1 MCRKR
6 KIVSKVFCVAHHLL
20 ILLRLDTHSLVYC
33 RKPTSFDLS
42 AFTLALENL
51 GIFDKLLVDIKKG
64 EIIMANIYDLI
75 VIGGG
80 PGGYLAAER
89 AAHAGLK
96 TLLFEKNSLGGV
108 CLNEGCI
115 PSKALLNSAKTYL
128 HAKHSD
134 AYGVSCENVTIDQAK
149 VIARKRKVVKTLVSG
164 VGAKMKANKVTV
176 VKEEATI
183 DGKSTEGFTVKSA
196 SGSYIGKNL
205 IIATGS
211 SAAVPPIPGV
221 KENLGDFVCTN
232 REVLELTEIPEKFT
246 VIGGGV
252 IGLEM
257 AAYYAAVGAK
267 VTVVEMLDHIAGP
280 TDREISTRL
289 QKELEALGIKFLLGH
304 ACEQIEKGAVYV
316 KSPEGQS
323 LSIPADK
330 VLLSIGRRANYMNLG
345 LDTIGVETDRPGIR
359 TDPMCRTN
367 VEGVYAIGDVNGHH
381 MLAHTAYREAE
392 VAVNTILG
400 KKDYMRY
407 NANPSVIY
415 TMPEVASVGKT
426 EEECKEKGIDFE
438 VRKLSMMFSGRFVAE
453 NEGADGLC
461 KIIVDK
467 KKRTVLGVHLIG
479 TYAGEMIWGAAE
491 MLEAQLRVS
500 DARQIIFP
508 HPTVSEIIREVLWEF
523 PET

>member
-1 MCRKR
+1 ME
-6 KIVSKVFCVAHHLL
+6 L
-20 ILLRLDTHSLVYC
+20 
-33 RKPTSFDLS
+33 
-42 AFTLALENL
+42 
-51 GIFDKLLVDIKKG
+51 
-64 EIIMANIYDLI
+64 YDLI

-89 AAHAGLK
+89 AAYAGLK

-128 HAKHSD
+128 HAKHASM
-134 AYGVSCENVTIDQAK
+134 YGVNTENVTVDQAK
-149 VIARKRKVVKTLVSG
+149 VIERKRKVVKTLVSG
-164 VGAKMKANKVTV
+164 VGAKMRQHKVVV

-183 DGKSTEGFTVKSA
+183 DGKCADGFKIKSA
-196 SGSYIGKNL
+196 SGTYTGKKL

-221 KENLGDFVCTN
+221 KENLGDFICTN
-232 REVLELTEIPEKFT
+232 REVLELTQIPEQFT

-257 AAYYAAVGAK
+257 AAYYAAVGSK

-289 QKELEALGIKFLLGH
+289 QKELEAMGITFLLGH
-304 ACEQIEKGAVYV
+304 ACEKVEPGKVYV
-316 KSPEGQS
+316 KAPDGAQKVIE
-323 LSIPADK
+323 ANK
-330 VLLSIGRRANYMNLG
+330 VLLSIGRRANYMNIG
-345 LDTIGVETDRPGIR
+345 LETIGVKTDRPGIV
-359 TDPMCRTN
+359 TDAMCRTN
-367 VEGVYAIGDVNGHH
+367 VPDVYAIGDVNGHH

-400 KKDYMRY
+400 KKNYMRY
-407 NANPSVIY
+407 HANPSVIY
-415 TMPEVASVGKT
+415 TMPEVASVGLT
-426 EEECKEKGIDFE
+426 EQECKEKGRE
-438 VRKLSMMFSGRFVAE
+438 VEIKKLSMMYSGRFVAE

-467 KKRTVLGVHLIG
+467 KTRLILGIHLIG
-479 TYAGEMIWGAAE
+479 AYAGEMIWGGAQ
-491 MLEAQLRVS
+491 MLETQLRVN

-523 PET
+523 SDK

>member
-1 MCRKR
+1 ME
-6 KIVSKVFCVAHHLL
+6 L
-20 ILLRLDTHSLVYC
+20 
-33 RKPTSFDLS
+33 
-42 AFTLALENL
+42 
-51 GIFDKLLVDIKKG
+51 
-64 EIIMANIYDLI
+64 YDLI

-128 HAKHSD
+128 HAKHASM
-134 AYGVSCENVTIDQAK
+134 YGVNTENVTVDQAK
-149 VIARKRKVVKTLVSG
+149 VIERKRKVVKTLVSG
-164 VGAKMKANKVTV
+164 VGAKMRQHKVVV

-183 DGKSTEGFTVKSA
+183 DGKCADGFKIKSA
-196 SGSYIGKNL
+196 SGTYTGKKL

-232 REVLELTEIPEKFT
+232 REVLELTQIPEQFT

-257 AAYYAAVGAK
+257 AAYYAAVGSK

-289 QKELEALGIKFLLGH
+289 QKELEAMGITFLLGH
-304 ACEQIEKGAVYV
+304 ACEKVEPGKVYV
-316 KSPEGQS
+316 KAPDGTQKVIE
-323 LSIPADK
+323 ANK
-330 VLLSIGRRANYMNLG
+330 VLLSIGRRANYMNIG
-345 LDTIGVETDRPGIR
+345 LETIGVKTDRPGIV
-359 TDPMCRTN
+359 TDAMCRTN
-367 VEGVYAIGDVNGHH
+367 VPDVYAIGDVNGHH

-407 NANPSVIY
+407 HANPSVIY

-426 EEECKEKGIDFE
+426 EEDCKAQGVEYELK
-438 VRKLSMMFSGRFVAE
+438 KLSMMYSGRFVAE

-467 KKRTVLGVHLIG
+467 KTRLILGVHLIG
-479 TYAGEMIWGAAE
+479 AYAGEMIWGGAQ
-491 MLEAQLRVS
+491 MLETQLRVN

-508 HPTVSEIIREVLWEF
+508 HPTVSEIVREVLWEF
-523 PET
+523 SDK

>member
-1 MCRKR
+1 MET
-6 KIVSKVFCVAHHLL
+6 F
-20 ILLRLDTHSLVYC
+20 
-33 RKPTSFDLS
+33 
-42 AFTLALENL
+42 
-51 GIFDKLLVDIKKG
+51 
-64 EIIMANIYDLI
+64 DLI

-128 HAKHSD
+128 HAKHAD
-134 AYGVSCENVTIDQAK
+134 LYGVHTENVTVDQAK
-149 VIARKRKVVKTLVSG
+149 VIARKGRVVKTLVSG
-164 VGAKMKANKVTV
+164 VAAKMRQHKVTV
-176 VKEEATI
+176 IKEEAAIT
-183 DGKSTEGFTVKSA
+183 GKDTEGFKVKSA
-196 SGSYIGKNL
+196 SGTYTGKKL

-211 SAAVPPIPGV
+211 SAAIPPIPGV

-232 REVLELTEIPEKFT
+232 REVLELTQIPEKFV

-257 AAYYAAVGAK
+257 AAYYAAVGSQ
-267 VTVVEMLDHIAGP
+267 VTVVEMLDHIAGA

-289 QKELEALGIKFLLGH
+289 QKELEALGITFLLGH
-304 ACEQIEKGAVYV
+304 ACEKVEPGKVYV
-316 KSPEGQS
+316 KASDGTQKV
-323 LSIPADK
+323 IAADK
-330 VLLSIGRRANYMNLG
+330 VLLSIGRRANYSGIG
-345 LDTIGVETDRPGIR
+345 LETIGVQTEKPGIV
-359 TDPMCRTN
+359 TDAMCRTN
-367 VEGVYAIGDVNGHH
+367 VADVYAIGDVNGHH

-407 NANPSVIY
+407 HANPSVIY

-426 EEECKEKGIDFE
+426 EEECREKNIPYE
-438 VRKLSMMFSGRFVAE
+438 VKKLSMLYSGRFVSE
-453 NEGADGLC
+453 NEGVDGLC
-461 KIIVDK
+461 KILVHK
-467 KKRTVLGVHLIG
+467 EKRTVLGVHLIG
-479 TYAGEMIWGAAE
+479 AYAGEIIWGGAQ
-491 MLEAQLRVS
+491 MLESQFRVT
-500 DARQIIFP
+500 DGRQIIFP

-523 PET
+523 PDV

>member
-1 MCRKR
+1 ME
-6 KIVSKVFCVAHHLL
+6 L
-20 ILLRLDTHSLVYC
+20 
-33 RKPTSFDLS
+33 
-42 AFTLALENL
+42 
-51 GIFDKLLVDIKKG
+51 
-64 EIIMANIYDLI
+64 YDLI

-128 HAKHSD
+128 HAKHASM
-134 AYGVSCENVTIDQAK
+134 YGVNTENVTVDQAK

-164 VGAKMKANKVTV
+164 VDAKMRQHKVVV

-183 DGKSTEGFTVKSA
+183 DGKCADGFKIKSA
-196 SGSYIGKNL
+196 SGTYTGKKL

-232 REVLELTEIPEKFT
+232 REVLELTQIPEQFT

-257 AAYYAAVGAK
+257 AAYYAAVGSK
-267 VTVVEMLDHIAGP
+267 VTVVELLDHIAGP

-289 QKELEALGIKFLLGH
+289 QKELEAMGITFLLGH
-304 ACEQIEKGAVYV
+304 ACEKVEPGKVYV
-316 KSPEGQS
+316 KAPDGTQKVIE
-323 LSIPADK
+323 ANK
-330 VLLSIGRRANYMNLG
+330 VLLSIGRRANYMNIG
-345 LDTIGVETDRPGIR
+345 LETIGVKTDRPGIV
-359 TDPMCRTN
+359 TDAMCRTN
-367 VEGVYAIGDVNGHH
+367 VPDVYAIGDVNGHH

-407 NANPSVIY
+407 HANPSVIY

-426 EEECKEKGIDFE
+426 EEDCKAHGVEYELK
-438 VRKLSMMFSGRFVAE
+438 KLSMMYSGRFVAE

-467 KKRTVLGVHLIG
+467 KARLILGVHLIG
-479 TYAGEMIWGAAE
+479 AYAGEMIWGGAQ
-491 MLEAQLRVS
+491 MLETQFRVT
-500 DARQIIFP
+500 DGRQIIFP

-523 PET
+523 PDK

>member
-1 MCRKR
+1 M
-6 KIVSKVFCVAHHLL
+6 SQMEL
-20 ILLRLDTHSLVYC
+20 
-33 RKPTSFDLS
+33 
-42 AFTLALENL
+42 
-51 GIFDKLLVDIKKG
+51 
-64 EIIMANIYDLI
+64 YDVI

-89 AAHAGLK
+89 AARAGLK
-96 TLLFEKNSLGGV
+96 TLLFEKNALGGV

-128 HAKHSD
+128 HAKHAS
-134 AYGVSCENVTIDQAK
+134 AYGVNTEHVTIDQAK
-149 VIARKRKVVKTLVSG
+149 VIARKRKVVQTLVAG
-164 VGAKMKANKVTV
+164 IGAKMRQHKVTI
-176 VKEEATI
+176 VKEAATI
-183 DGKSTEGFTVKSA
+183 DGKCTGGFQIKAA
-196 SGSYIGKNL
+196 SGIYIGKKL

-232 REVLELTEIPEKFT
+232 REVLELTQIPETFT

-257 AAYYAAVGAK
+257 AAYYAAVGSS
-267 VTVVEMLDHIAGP
+267 VTVVEMLDHIAGS
-280 TDREISTRL
+280 TDGEISSRL
-289 QKELEALGIKFLLGH
+289 QKELEAMGITFLLGH
-304 ACEQIEKGAVYV
+304 ACEKIEPGKVYV
-316 KSPEGQS
+316 KAPDGTQNVIAAS
-323 LSIPADK
+323 K
-330 VLLSIGRRANYMNLG
+330 VLLSIGRRANCTNIG
-345 LDTIGVETDRPGIR
+345 LESIGVKMDRSGIVTDA
-359 TDPMCRTN
+359 MCRTN
-367 VEGVYAIGDVNGHH
+367 VPDVYAIGDVNGHH

-407 NANPSVIY
+407 HANPSVIY

-426 EEECKEKGIDFE
+426 EEECQEKNIPYE
-438 VRKLSMMFSGRFVAE
+438 VKKLSMMYSGRFVAE

-461 KIIVDK
+461 KILVHK
-467 KKRTVLGVHLIG
+467 EKRTILGIHLIG
-479 TYAGEMIWGAAE
+479 AYAGEMIWGGAQ
-491 MLEAQLRVS
+491 MLETQFRVT

-523 PET
+523 PDS